1 MEREELKR
9 VQSKFNQGLQK
20 LELVRN
26 CLSRL
31 AQIGSVE
38 MHIGAIDNERGELA
52 FFFAGV
58 RYYVRIRI
66 TDRSIEGV
74 GADYNVPIGWFD
86 WGAFDINDVRQKH
99 IQSNYF
105 DERGILCNIEK
116 EEFYCDFSDCDDPRI
131 QEGLQLKL
139 QRLVGRTVA
148 QNNAAIL

>member
-1 MEREELKR
+1 MEREELKS
-9 VQSKFNQGLQK
+9 VQSKFNQGLEK

-26 CLSRL
+26 CLLRL
-31 AQIGSVE
+31 AEIGSVE
-38 MHIGAIDNERGELA
+38 MDIAAVDKQRGELT
-52 FFFAGV
+52 FFLAGG

-86 WGAFDINDVRQKH
+86 WGAFDINEVRQKQ

-105 DERGILCNIEK
+105 DERGILCDMEK

-131 QEGLQLKL
+131 QEGLMLKL
-139 QRLVGRTVA
+139 QRLVGRTIA
-148 QNNAAIL
+148 RNNAAHL